1 MHFAQ
6 LRCRVEHIPIAAAG
20 IESAR
25 LVARQILGCTG
36 RIIGEQI
43 AKHLQGELLEQIRLQ
58 CGGQSAGAGTTLLVA
73 QLVVLIAVVLIAVRT
88 VANAIAGQLLRNA
101 QNGLIARGGTI
112 ESTSLESA
120 LAEGTIDLP
129 NLQTLMFVGV
139 LALFALAQHSDH
151 QLGPQRMLSM
161 LPDNAHTPVE
171 QPDRILHL
179 RGSVLQL
186 TGIHAPLRCVWI
198 QRAELQ
204 GTKQTD

>member
-25 LVARQILGCTG
+25 LVARQILGCSG

-58 CGGQSAGAGTTLLVA
+58 CRGQSAGAGTTLLVA
-73 QLVVLIAVVLIAVRT
+73 QLVVLIAVVLIAVWT
-88 VANAIAGQLLRNA
+88 VANAIAGQLLGDA
-101 QNGLIARGGTI
+101 QNGLITKGG
-112 ESTSLESA
+112 EASLGSA
-120 LAEGTIDLP
+120 LEERISTLP

-161 LPDNAHTPVE
+161 LPDNAHTSVE
-171 QPDRILHL
+171 QAHRILHL
-179 RGSVLQL
+179 RRSILQL

>member
-25 LVARQILGCTG
+25 LVARQILGCSG

-58 CGGQSAGAGTTLLVA
+58 CGGQSAGAGATLLVA

-88 VANAIAGQLLRNA
+88 VANAIAGQFLRNA
-101 QNGLIARGGTI
+101 QNGLITREG
-112 ESTSLESA
+112 ESSLESA
-120 LAEGTIDLP
+120 LEGRISTLP

-139 LALFALAQHSDH
+139 FALFALAQHSDH
-151 QLGPQRMLSM
+151 QLGPQCMLSM
-161 LPDNAHTPVE
+161 LPDNAHTSVK
-171 QPDRILHL
+171 QPHGILHL

>member
-25 LVARQILGCTG
+25 LVARQILGCSG

-58 CGGQSAGAGTTLLVA
+58 CGGQGAGAGTTLLVA
-73 QLVVLIAVVLIAVRT
+73 QLVVFIAVVLIAVRT
-88 VANAIAGQLLRNA
+88 VANAIAGQLLGDA
-101 QNGLIARGGTI
+101 QNGLITRGKKATLDSPLEERI
-112 ESTSLESA
+112 ST
-120 LAEGTIDLP
+120 LP

-151 QLGPQRMLSM
+151 QLGPQRMLPV
-161 LPDNAHTPVE
+161 LPDNAHTSVK
-171 QPDRILHL
+171 QAHGILHL
-179 RGSVLQL
+179 RGSVL
-186 TGIHAPLRCVWI
+186 
-198 QRAELQ
+198 
-204 GTKQTD
+204 